1 MSEPLLAAHAL
12 SCVVGGQ
19 RLFSALDL
27 AVREGDLVEIR
38 GPNGSGK
45 STLLRCLAGLYFP
58 QSGSVATSAPVA
70 YLGHKTG
77 LCADMSPLENLRWFA
92 AVSNLR
98 VGDVGLSGAL
108 DRVGLAGARH
118 DRCGMLS
125 AGQQRRAA
133 LARLVLGGAVVW
145 LLDEPLT
152 ALDDAGT
159 ALARAFIDD
168 HRAAG
173 GATVCATHRSLALPP
188 PTSPTRSSPAVR
200 LPRTRVLA
208 LGG

>member
-19 RLFSALDL
+19 RLFSGLDL

-45 STLLRCLAGLYFP
+45 TTLLRCLAGLYFP
-58 QSGSVATSAPVA
+58 QGGSVATSAPVA

-98 VGDVGLSGAL
+98 VGDAGLSGAL
-108 DRVGLAGARH
+108 DRVGLAAARH

-159 ALARAFIDD
+159 ALARAFIDA
-168 HRAAG
+168 HRARG
-173 GATVCATHRSLALPP
+173 GAAVCATHRSLALPP
-188 PTSPTRSSPAVR
+188 PTSPTRSFPAVR
-200 LPRTRVLA
+200 LPQTRVLA